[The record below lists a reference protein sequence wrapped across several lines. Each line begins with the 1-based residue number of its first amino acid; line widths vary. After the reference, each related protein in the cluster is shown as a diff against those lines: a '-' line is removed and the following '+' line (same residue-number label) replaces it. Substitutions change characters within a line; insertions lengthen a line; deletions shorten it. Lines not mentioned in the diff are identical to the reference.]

1 MKLLYVSKF
10 VTTSL
15 FFVCMIFSQVFGQ
28 QSVSIS
34 DVNGAT
40 PNASSVLDISSTSKG
55 LLIPRVSLTSTTVT
69 SPVTSPLTSLLV
81 YNTSTVNDVTPGYY
95 YWNGTSW
102 QRFDTGNTIGDWKL
116 LGNAGTNAGTNFL
129 GTTDATDL
137 VFRTN
142 STEKMRV
149 LNGGNVGIGESN
161 PQRILHLK
169 GLTSNVALRLENS
182 SAKIY
187 DIQSTSGGHLH
198 IINQTS
204 SPTFVAMQVNGT
216 TNNIG
221 LFNGTPDVSASV
233 DITALDPITS
243 SNTRGLLIPRLA
255 LTATNVASPV
265 NSPATSLLVY
275 NSATAGTSP
284 YNVSPGYYYNAGNTA
299 TPNWKRF
306 ATGNGDAWIVGGNN
320 FGTTGANYNLGTISN
335 DHVDFITNNIVR
347 GRLSNLGEFFI
358 GTTAT
363 AAPGDLM
370 IGVSNTTF
378 PWAINGYSANNG
390 SGTYGIITAGT
401 TNFAGVQG
409 EYSGTSVNGA
419 GIRGIA
425 LNSSSIGV
433 FGVENIGNGWAGYF
447 NGDVNCAMPFGYY
460 NLSDQRLKT
469 NSRII
474 KSAISK
480 LQQINGYEYDLN
492 IAEFSKYISKDAH
505 RLGVMAQ
512 EVEKV
517 FPDLVVEKFVPANN
531 TKYSREENN
540 NESHDGQTFKAVN
553 YDGLI
558 PVLIEAIKEQQV
570 IIKNLE
576 KRIEIL
582 EKTN

>member
-1 MKLLYVSKF
+1 
-10 VTTSL
+10 
-15 FFVCMIFSQVFGQ
+15 MIFSQVFGQ

-81 YNTSTVNDVTPGYY
+81 YNTQTINDVTPGYY

-149 LNGGNVGIGESN
+149 MSGGNVGIGESN

-169 GLTSNVALRLENS
+169 GSTSNVALRLENS

-275 NSATAGTSP
+275 NSVTAGTSP

-335 DHVDFITNNIVR
+335 DHVDFVTNNIVR

-363 AAPGDLM
+363 ALVGDLM
-370 IGVSNTTF
+370 NGVSNATF

-390 SGTYGIITAGT
+390 AGTFGSITAGT

-409 EYSGTSVNGA
+409 EYSGTSVVGA
-419 GIRGIA
+419 GVRGIA
-425 LNSSSIGV
+425 MNPNSIGV

-540 NESHDGQTFKAVN
+540 NESHDGQKFKAVN